1 MISQASWNWEAN
13 RQNALKS
20 EDSPA
25 LVEKINSTNN
35 KAPAL
40 SIDEQEIEDK
50 YIHKEKEEA
59 EKKEEKK
66 EIKNINPKYRA
77 AIKAYSNNNLYE
89 THLEIDDKV

>member
-25 LVEKINSTNN
+25 HVEKIKSTDD

-40 SIDEQEIEDK
+40 NIGMEELEYK
-50 YIHKEKEEA
+50 YIPETNTESIY
-59 EKKEEKK
+59 EKK
-66 EIKNINPKYRA
+66 EIQNVNPKYKA
-77 AIKAYSNNNLYE
+77 AIKAYSNNNLHEMY
-89 THLEIDDKV
+89 LEINDKI